1 MFKYL
6 RSYLGRPKVELDR
19 MIAETLSAA
28 VEDLM
33 QEILNPIESLS
44 TIAGL
49 SSGILGRNLP
59 LWVNFKLIV
68 SVKC

>member
-1 MFKYL
+1 
-6 RSYLGRPKVELDR
+6 